1 MWGVMQISFECE
13 SCGRRY
19 KVDEAK
25 VGQSAKCRDCGADFR
40 VPVPAPPIEESPS
53 GSPIYRHEDR
63 ERDFELATGDEETI
77 DAITAHIEK
86 HIGEIDQVWH
96 ELVSD
101 LVHIDVHQVPPS
113 EERPFWTLVTSG
125 MSDKPMTVPE
135 AEDFAHAE
143 LMICLPPDWPVG
155 EKDFNDEDN
164 YWPIRLLKVLARLPH
179 EYETW
184 LGPGHTV
191 PNGGEDPAPY
201 ADNNSFV
208 CALML
213 SPGLVLPSDVSVLE
227 LPDGRKINFYAV
239 WPMHQCEVD
248 LKLNRGLDALLNH
261 FEKHQVNELL
271 DLNRPAVAVSKPWWK
286 FWG

>member
-1 MWGVMQISFECE
+1 MQISFECE

-25 VGQSAKCRDCGADFR
+25 VGQSAKCRDCGAMIR
-40 VPVPAPPIEESPS
+40 VPVPAPPPEESPS
-53 GSPIYRHEDR
+53 GAPIYRHKDR
-63 ERDFELATGDEETI
+63 ERDFELATGEEETI
-77 DAITAHIEK
+77 EAITAHIEE

-101 LVHIDVHQVPPS
+101 LVHVDVHQVPPS

-125 MSDKPMTVPE
+125 MSDRPMTVPE
-135 AEDFAHAE
+135 DAEDYVLAE
-143 LMICLPPDWPVG
+143 LMICLPPEWPVS
-155 EKDFNDEDN
+155 EEDFNDENN
-164 YWPIRLLKVLARLPH
+164 YWPMRLLKVLARLPH

-191 PNGGEDPAPY
+191 PNGSDEPTPY

-208 CALML
+208 CALMM
-213 SPGLVLPSDVSVLE
+213 SPGLVLPEEVAVLE
-227 LPDGRKINFYAV
+227 LPDGRKINFYTV
-239 WPMHQCEVD
+239 WPLHQSEVD
-248 LKLNRGLDALLNH
+248 LKLNRGLDALLDH
-261 FEKHQVNELL
+261 FQTHQVTELV
-271 DLNRPAVAVSKPWWK
+271 DLNRPALTPRPWWK

>member
-1 MWGVMQISFECE
+1 M
-13 SCGRRY
+13 
-19 KVDEAK
+19 
-25 VGQSAKCRDCGADFR
+25 GQSAKCRDCGAEIR
-40 VPVPAPPIEESPS
+40 VPVPAPPVEESPS
-53 GSPIYRHEDR
+53 GSPILRHEDR
-63 ERDFELATGDEETI
+63 EREFEVATGDEETI
-77 DAITAHIEK
+77 DAITAHIDE

-96 ELVSD
+96 ELISD

-113 EERPFWTLVTSG
+113 EDRPFWTFVTSG

-135 AEDFAHAE
+135 GAEDFAYAE

-155 EKDFNDEDN
+155 EKDFDDENN
-164 YWPIRLLKVLARLPH
+164 YWPVRLLKVLARLPH

-213 SPGLVLPSDVSVLE
+213 SPGLVLPSEVSVLE
-227 LPDGRKINFYAV
+227 LSDGRIINFYAV

-248 LKLNRGLDALLNH
+248 LKLKRGLDALLNH

-271 DLNRPAVAVSKPWWK
+271 DLNRPAIEASKPWWK

>member
-1 MWGVMQISFECE
+1 MQISFDCE
-13 SCGRRY
+13 NCGRRY
-19 KVDEAK
+19 KVDEARI
-25 VGQSAKCRDCGADFR
+25 GQSAKCRDCGEMIR
-40 VPVPAPPIEESPS
+40 VPVPAPPEEESPS
-53 GSPIYRHEDR
+53 GQPIYRHEDR
-63 ERDFELATGDEETI
+63 ERDFELPIGDEETI
-77 DAITAHIEK
+77 DAISAHIEE

-135 AEDFAHAE
+135 GAEDFAYAE
-143 LMICLPPDWPVG
+143 LMICLPPEWPVSQ
-155 EKDFNDEDN
+155 EDFNDENN

-191 PNGGEDPAPY
+191 PNGGEDPVLY
-201 ADNNSFV
+201 SDNNKYV
-208 CALML
+208 CALMMNPGIML
-213 SPGLVLPSDVSVLE
+213 SPEVADLD

-239 WPMHQCEVD
+239 WPLYQSEVD
-248 LKLNRGLDALLNH
+248 LKLNRGLDALIDQ
-261 FEKHQVNELL
+261 FEKYQVTEVL
-271 DLNRPAVAVSKPWWK
+271 DLNRPAVVASKPWWK